1 VNRVAGFLVRNW
13 PLKLGAIVLSLLLY
27 SGLVLSEN
35 TRSLSVNVPIEGIGQ
50 PPSMVLLTDLP
61 DVTRIRY
68 FAPTDG
74 IRLDS
79 SSFRA
84 TVDLANVDPTADRVS
99 IAVRVEAIDPRIQ
112 VIDYEPSRV
121 NIQLDEVIRREVPIV
136 VDSGEAPAGLD
147 VREAQLALRT
157 ATVVGPASVVLR
169 AARAEARVRIDP
181 SGIDIDRDVDLVVV
195 DELGQPLS
203 RVDVEPSSVR
213 VVIAVFTD
221 RQTRSMAV
229 NPIITGTPAAGFE
242 VASVTV
248 EPVVIGVEG
257 DADQLVALTRI
268 DTVPI
273 SISGIS
279 SDQERTV
286 ALALPPGI
294 LALSGDAVQVTVTLR
309 PVTATRTFS
318 AGIVLTGTSGDLAYS
333 LSTDRVLVTI
343 GGSVADLD
351 RLSATTFTVAVN
363 VSGRGVGTYD
373 LPVTA
378 NLAAGLTLV
387 AVSPASV
394 SVTIAGSP
402 PPTPSPTPTPTPSP
416 SPSP

>member
-1 VNRVAGFLVRNW
+1 MNRVAGFLVRNW

-35 TRSLSVNVPIEGIGQ
+35 TRIVSVNVPIEGIDQ
-50 PPSMVLLTDLP
+50 PASMVLLTDLP

-68 FAPTDG
+68 FAPSDG
-74 IRLDS
+74 IQLDS

-99 IAVRVEAIDPRIQ
+99 VAVRVEAIDPRIQ
-112 VIDYEPSRV
+112 VIDYEPSRI

-147 VREAQLALRT
+147 VREAQLALET
-157 ATVVGPASVVLR
+157 ATVIGPASVVLR

-221 RQTRSMAV
+221 RQTRSMAI

-248 EPVVIGVEG
+248 EPVVVGVEG

-294 LALSGDAVQVTVTLR
+294 LALTGDTVKVTVTLR

-318 AGIVLTGTSGDLAYS
+318 AGIVLTGTSGDLAYT

-351 RLSATTFTVAVN
+351 RLSATTFTVAVS
-363 VSGRGVGTYD
+363 VGGRGVGTYD

-394 SVTIAGSP
+394 SVTIAGP
-402 PPTPSPTPTPTPSP
+402 PPPSPSPTPTPTPSP
-416 SPSP
+416 SP

>member
-1 VNRVAGFLVRNW
+1 MNRVAGFLVRNW

-35 TRSLSVNVPIEGIGQ
+35 TRIVSVNVPIEGIDQ
-50 PPSMVLLTDLP
+50 PASMVLLTNLP

-68 FAPTDG
+68 FAPGDG
-74 IRLDS
+74 IQLDS

-99 IAVRVEAIDPRIQ
+99 VAVRVEAIDPRIQ
-112 VIDYEPSRV
+112 VIDYEPSRI

-147 VREAQLALRT
+147 VREAQLAVET
-157 ATVVGPASVVLR
+157 ATVIGPASVVLR

-221 RQTRSMAV
+221 RQTRSMAI

-248 EPVVIGVEG
+248 EPVVVGVEG

-294 LALSGDAVQVTVTLR
+294 LALTGDTVKVTVRLR

-318 AGIVLTGTSGDLAYS
+318 AGIVLTGTSGDLAYA

-351 RLSATTFTVAVN
+351 RLSATTFTVSVS
-363 VSGRGVGTYD
+363 VSGRGVGRYD

-394 SVTIAGSP
+394 GVTIAGP
-402 PPTPSPTPTPTPSP
+402 PPPSPSPTPTPTPTP
-416 SPSP
+416 SP

>member
-1 VNRVAGFLVRNW
+1 MNRVARFLVRNW

-35 TRSLSVNVPIEGIGQ
+35 TRTVSVNVPIEGIDQ
-50 PPSMVLLTDLP
+50 PASMVLLTDLP

-68 FAPTDG
+68 FAPSDG
-74 IRLDS
+74 IQLDS

-99 IAVRVEAIDPRIQ
+99 VAVRVEAIDPRIQ
-112 VIDYEPSRV
+112 VIDYEPSRI

-147 VREAQLALRT
+147 VREAQLALET
-157 ATVVGPASVVLR
+157 ATVIGPASVVLR

-181 SGIDIDRDVDLVVV
+181 SGIDIDRDVELVVV

-221 RQTRSMAV
+221 RQTRSMAI

-248 EPVVIGVEG
+248 EPVVVGVEG

-294 LALSGDAVQVTVTLR
+294 LALTGDTVKVTVTLR

-318 AGIVLTGTSGDLAYS
+318 AGIVLTGTSGDLAYA

-351 RLSATTFTVAVN
+351 RLSATTFTVSVS

-394 SVTIAGSP
+394 GVTIAGP
-402 PPTPSPTPTPTPSP
+402 PPPSPSPTPTPTPNP
-416 SPSP
+416 SP

>member
-1 VNRVAGFLVRNW
+1 MNRIARFLVHNW
-13 PLKLGAIVLSLLLY
+13 PLKLGAVVLSLLLY

-35 TRSLSVNVPIEGIGQ
+35 TRTISVNVPIEGIDQ
-50 PPSMVLLTDLP
+50 PATMVLLTDLP

-68 FAPTDG
+68 FAPSDG
-74 IRLDS
+74 IQLDS

-84 TVDLANVDPTADRVS
+84 TVDLANVDPTVDRVS
-99 IAVRVEAIDPRIQ
+99 VAVRVEAIDPRIQ
-112 VIDYEPSRV
+112 VIDYEPSRI

-136 VDSGEAPAGLD
+136 VETGEAPPGLD
-147 VREAQLALRT
+147 VREAQLTLDM

-221 RQTRSMAV
+221 RQTRSLAV

-242 VASVTV
+242 VASVSI
-248 EPVVIGVEG
+248 EPVVVGVEG
-257 DADQLVALTRI
+257 DADQLAALTRI
-268 DTVPI
+268 DTVPV

-279 SDQERTV
+279 SDLERTV
-286 ALALPPGI
+286 ALALPAGI
-294 LALSGDAVQVTVTLR
+294 LALTQDAVLVRVTLR

-318 AGIVLTGTSGDLAYS
+318 AGVVLSGTSAGLTYT

-351 RLSATTFTVAVN
+351 RLSATTFTVSMDVAAKGIG
-363 VSGRGVGTYD
+363 SHE
-373 LPVTA
+373 LAVTA

-387 AVSPASV
+387 AVTPPSIT
-394 SVTIAGSP
+394 VTIAGPPPPSP
-402 PPTPSPTPTPTPSP
+402 TPTPSPTPAP
-416 SPSP
+416 

>member
-1 VNRVAGFLVRNW
+1 MNRVAGFLVRNW

-121 NIQLDEVIRREVPIV
+121 NIQLDEVIRHEVPIV

>member
-1 VNRVAGFLVRNW
+1 MSRIVWLVVHNW
-13 PLKLGAIVLSLLLY
+13 PLKLAAVILATLLY

-35 TRSLSVNVPIEGIGQ
+35 TRTFTGSVPIQGVDQ
-50 PPSMVLLTDLP
+50 PASMILLTDLP
-61 DVTRIRY
+61 DVVRIRY
-68 FAPTDG
+68 FAPSDG
-74 IRLDS
+74 IQLDS

-99 IAVRVEAIDPRIQ
+99 VAVRVEAIDPRIQ
-112 VIDYEPSRV
+112 VLDYEPSRI
-121 NIQLDEVIRREVPIV
+121 NIQLDEVIRRDVPIIIETGDV
-136 VDSGEAPAGLD
+136 PPGLD
-147 VREAQLALRT
+147 VREAQLSVET

-169 AARAEARVRIDP
+169 AAAAVARVRIDP
-181 SGIDIDRDVDLVVV
+181 SGIDIDRDVDLVAV
-195 DELGQPLS
+195 DELGQALS
-203 RVDVEPSSVR
+203 RVDVEPASVR

-221 RQTRSMAV
+221 RRTRSLSV

-242 VASVTV
+242 VATVSV
-248 EPVVIGVEG
+248 EPIVVGVEG
-257 DADQLVALTRI
+257 DADQLAALTRL

-286 ALALPPGI
+286 VLALPAGI
-294 LALSGDAVQVTVTLR
+294 LALGDDAVKVTITLR

-318 AGIVLTGTSGDLAYS
+318 AGIVLTGTASGFAYA
-333 LSTDRVLVTI
+333 LSVDRVLVTV

-351 RLSATTFTVAVN
+351 RLSATTFTVSVDVTGLGSGAHDLAV
-363 VSGRGVGTYD
+363 G
-373 LPVTA
+373 A

-394 SVTIAGSP
+394 TVTVQGPSTP
-402 PPTPSPTPTPTPSP
+402 PPSPVP
-416 SPSP
+416 